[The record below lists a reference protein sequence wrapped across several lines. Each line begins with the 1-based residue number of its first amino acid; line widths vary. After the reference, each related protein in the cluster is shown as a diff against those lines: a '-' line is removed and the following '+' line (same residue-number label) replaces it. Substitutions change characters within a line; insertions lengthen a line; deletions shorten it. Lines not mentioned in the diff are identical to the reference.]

1 VLISR
6 VESGWRWASGGSAP
20 PSQWSPVPPGK
31 TTQRRSLL
39 VVLHG
44 EDKGLVS
51 SALGWGRAV
60 ERGCGDAVLGAGFG
74 SELLSHLGGVWGVT

>member
-1 VLISR
+1 M
-6 VESGWRWASGGSAP
+6 
-20 PSQWSPVPPGK
+20 
-31 TTQRRSLL
+31 
-39 VVLHG
+39 VLHG
-44 EDKGLVS
+44 EDEGLVP